1 MASKLTAGDL
11 QIIARIAVF
20 RGLKAETVEHIV
32 APATATMLRPHEW
45 IARQEDPAT
54 AFFIV
59 IDGWVKLYR
68 STPSGDET
76 VIDIMTKGQSFAE
89 AVAFTGNRY
98 IATAEAVSE
107 ARVARI
113 PADHI
118 VRCIRENPD
127 IALAM
132 IASISQ
138 HMHHLVQQVEQL
150 KAQSGVQ
157 RVAEFLA
164 SLSLAEQ
171 GHCAVALPY
180 DKVLI
185 AGRLGL
191 DAGVVV
197 ACLCE
202 VAQHRRHGRSIARR
216 GQRCRQ
222 IACARRRRPQRRAR
236 HAARSKLTATG
247 APMQILHPPDWLPPI
262 GYANGISVPA
272 GRIVFI
278 AGQVG
283 WNAEQR
289 FQSEELVPQFEQAL
303 KNILAILAQAGG
315 APNHIC
321 RLTAFCIDKPAYL
334 AGRRELG
341 RIWKSLMGNHFPAMS
356 MIFVADL
363 LDTPAKIELEAT
375 AVIPA

>member
-20 RGLKAETVEHIV
+20 RGLKAETVEHII
-32 APATATMLRPHEW
+32 APATAAMLRPHEL

-68 STPSGDET
+68 RTPSGDET

-98 IATAEAVSE
+98 IATAEAVCES
-107 ARVARI
+107 RVACI

-118 VRCIRENPD
+118 VRCIRQNPE
-127 IALAM
+127 IALVM

-171 GHCAVALPY
+171 GQCAIALPY

-191 DAGVVV
+191 TPESLSRAFARLRRIGVLVEASRVVV
-197 ACLCE
+197 AD
-202 VAQHRRHGRSIARR
+202 VAKLRALAADERSAVRDTL
-216 GQRCRQ
+216 
-222 IACARRRRPQRRAR
+222 RAVR
-236 HAARSKLTATG
+236 
-247 APMQILHPPDWLPPI
+247 
-262 GYANGISVPA
+262 
-272 GRIVFI
+272 
-278 AGQVG
+278 
-283 WNAEQR
+283 
-289 FQSEELVPQFEQAL
+289 
-303 KNILAILAQAGG
+303 
-315 APNHIC
+315 
-321 RLTAFCIDKPAYL
+321 
-334 AGRRELG
+334 
-341 RIWKSLMGNHFPAMS
+341 
-356 MIFVADL
+356 
-363 LDTPAKIELEAT
+363 
-375 AVIPA
+375 